1 MFNFFK
7 FFLLPPLVF
16 FSCLLLICWAVKS
29 LLNFLLNVC
38 KIQYEGGPPLTN
50 NDYCMACLIDGA
62 QSVVF
67 ADSYRDRR
75 TLMRDLASD
84 VLAGKRLDGTYYVS
98 KTW

>member
-1 MFNFFK
+1 M
-7 FFLLPPLVF
+7 
-16 FSCLLLICWAVKS
+16 KS